1 MSTLL
6 KVAVVV
12 LVMATGFTARVVYEY
27 AISPAYAQGQ
37 QDSYDCE
44 SFRTQEEA
52 QAIYD
57 QDPSDPYGLD
67 EADPNPGNGLACE
80 TLPHEIGATNASA
93 TSTATAASTASATST
108 AIATATAT
116 ATATASATSSAS
128 ATSDASAVTETGG
141 PMTDIFPLSSDGTCP
156 PALVKHHGAC
166 HAP

>member
-1 MSTLL
+1 MSTLS

-67 EADPNPGNGLACE
+67 EADLNPGNGLACE
-80 TLPHEIGATNASA
+80 TLPHEIGATNATA

-108 AIATATAT
+108 ATATAT
-116 ATATASATSSAS
+116 ATAAASATSS
-128 ATSDASAVTETGG
+128 ASAVTETGG
-141 PMTDIFPLSSDGTCP
+141 PMTDIFPLAGDGTCP
-156 PALVKHHGAC
+156 PALVKHDGAC
-166 HAP
+166 YAP

>member
-27 AISPAYAQGQ
+27 SISPAYAQGQ

-57 QDPSDPYGLD
+57 QDPGDPYGLD
-67 EADPNPGNGLACE
+67 EADLNPGNGLACE

-93 TSTATAASTASATST
+93 SSTATVASTASATST
-108 AIATATAT
+108 ATAT
-116 ATATASATSSAS
+116 AS
-128 ATSDASAVTETGG
+128 ATSDASAMAETGG

-156 PALVKHHGAC
+156 PALVKHDGAC
-166 HAP
+166 YAP

>member
-6 KVAVVV
+6 KVAVVL

-27 AISPAYAQGQ
+27 SISPAYAQGQ

-67 EADPNPGNGLACE
+67 EADLNPGNGLACE
-80 TLPHEIGATNASA
+80 TLPHEIGATNATA
-93 TSTATAASTASATST
+93 TSTATVASTASATS
-108 AIATATAT
+108 TATAT
-116 ATATASATSSAS
+116 ATATASATSS
-128 ATSDASAVTETGG
+128 ASAVTETGG

-156 PALVKHHGAC
+156 PALVKHDSAC
-166 HAP
+166 YAP

>member
-67 EADPNPGNGLACE
+67 EADLNPGNGLACE

-93 TSTATAASTASATST
+93 SSTATVASTAS
-108 AIATATAT
+108 ATATAT
-116 ATATASATSSAS
+116 ATATASATSAAS
-128 ATSDASAVTETGG
+128 AMAETGG

-156 PALVKHHGAC
+156 PALVKHDSAC
-166 HAP
+166 YAP

>member
-27 AISPAYAQGQ
+27 SISPAYAQGQ

-67 EADPNPGNGLACE
+67 EADLNPGNGLACE
-80 TLPHEIGATNASA
+80 TLPHEIGATNATA
-93 TSTATAASTASATST
+93 TS
-108 AIATATAT
+108 TAT
-116 ATATASATSSAS
+116 ATATASATSS
-128 ATSDASAVTETGG
+128 ASAVTETGG
-141 PMTDIFPLSSDGTCP
+141 PMTDIFPLAGDGTCP
-156 PALVKHHGAC
+156 PALVKHDGAC
-166 HAP
+166 YAP

>member
-1 MSTLL
+1 MSGLL
-6 KVAVVV
+6 KVAVVL

-27 AISPAYAQGQ
+27 SISPAYAQGQ

-67 EADPNPGNGLACE
+67 EADLNPGNGLACE
-80 TLPHEIGATNASA
+80 TLPQEIGAANATA
-93 TSTATAASTASATST
+93 TSTATAANTASAIS
-108 AIATATAT
+108 TATAT

-128 ATSDASAVTETGG
+128 AVTETGG
-141 PMTDIFPLSSDGTCP
+141 PTTDIFPLAGDGTCP
-156 PALVKHHGAC
+156 PALVKHDGAC
-166 HAP
+166 YAP

>member
-6 KVAVVV
+6 KVAVVL
-12 LVMATGFTARVVYEY
+12 LVMTTGFTARVVYEY

-67 EADPNPGNGLACE
+67 EADLNPGNGLACE

-93 TSTATAASTASATST
+93 SSTATVASTASATS
-108 AIATATAT
+108 TAT
-116 ATATASATSSAS
+116 ATATASATS
-128 ATSDASAVTETGG
+128 DASAMAETGG

-156 PALVKHHGAC
+156 PALVKHDSAC
-166 HAP
+166 YAP

>member
-12 LVMATGFTARVVYEY
+12 LVLATGFTARVVYEY

-44 SFRTQEEA
+44 SFRTQDEA

-67 EADPNPGNGLACE
+67 EADLNPGNGLACE
-80 TLPHEIGATNASA
+80 TLPREIGATNATA
-93 TSTATAASTASATST
+93 NSTASAASTASATST
-108 AIATATAT
+108 ASVTS
-116 ATATASATSSAS
+116 TATASATSSAS
-128 ATSDASAVTETGG
+128 AMAETGG
-141 PMTDIFPLSSDGTCP
+141 PITDIFPLSSDGTCP
-156 PALVKHHGAC
+156 PALVKYDGAC
-166 HAP
+166 YAP

>member
-6 KVAVVV
+6 KVAVVL

-67 EADPNPGNGLACE
+67 EADLNPGNGLACE
-80 TLPHEIGATNASA
+80 TLPHEIGATNATA
-93 TSTATAASTASATST
+93 TSTATAASTASATS
-108 AIATATAT
+108 IASATSTATAT
-116 ATATASATSSAS
+116 ATAAASATSS
-128 ATSDASAVTETGG
+128 ASAVTETGG

-156 PALVKHHGAC
+156 PALVKHDGAC
-166 HAP
+166 YAP

>member
-1 MSTLL
+1 MSTLS

-67 EADPNPGNGLACE
+67 EADLNPGNGLACE
-80 TLPHEIGATNASA
+80 TLPHEIGAANATA
-93 TSTATAASTASATST
+93 TSTATVASTASATST
-108 AIATATAT
+108 ASVTST
-116 ATATASATSSAS
+116 ATATASATSS
-128 ATSDASAVTETGG
+128 ASAVTETGG
-141 PMTDIFPLSSDGTCP
+141 PMTDIFPMSSDGTCP
-156 PALVKHHGAC
+156 PALVKRDGAC
-166 HAP
+166 YAP

>member
-1 MSTLL
+1 MSTLS
-6 KVAVVV
+6 KVAVVL

-52 QAIYD
+52 QVIYD

-67 EADPNPGNGLACE
+67 EADLNPGNGLACE

-93 TSTATAASTASATST
+93 TSTATAAASAM
-108 AIATATAT
+108 ATATAT
-116 ATATASATSSAS
+116 ATAS

>member
-67 EADPNPGNGLACE
+67 EADLDPGNGLACE
-80 TLPHEIGATNASA
+80 SLPHEIGATNATA
-93 TSTATAASTASATST
+93 TSTATAASTATATSTASATST
-108 AIATATAT
+108 AA
-116 ATATASATSSAS
+116 ATATASATSGV
-128 ATSDASAVTETGG
+128 SAVTETGG
-141 PMTDIFPLSSDGTCP
+141 PMTDIFPRSSDGTCP
-156 PALVKHHGAC
+156 PALVKHDGAC
-166 HAP
+166 YAP

>member
-67 EADPNPGNGLACE
+67 EADLNPGNGLACE
-80 TLPHEIGATNASA
+80 TLPHEIGATNATA
-93 TSTATAASTASATST
+93 TSTATVASTASATS
-108 AIATATAT
+108 TATAT

-128 ATSDASAVTETGG
+128 AMAETGG
-141 PMTDIFPLSSDGTCP
+141 PMTDIFPMSSDGTCP
-156 PALVKHHGAC
+156 PALVKHEGAC
-166 HAP
+166 YAP

>member
-1 MSTLL
+1 MSTLV

-27 AISPAYAQGQ
+27 SINPAYAQGK
-37 QDSYDCE
+37 QDAYDCE

-67 EADPNPGNGLACE
+67 EADLNPGNGLACE
-80 TLPHEIGATNASA
+80 TLPHEIGATNATA

-108 AIATATAT
+108 ATATAT
-116 ATATASATSSAS
+116 ATAAASATSS
-128 ATSDASAVTETGG
+128 ASAVTETGG

-156 PALVKHHGAC
+156 PALIKHEGAC
-166 HAP
+166 YAP

>member
-6 KVAVVV
+6 KVAVVL
-12 LVMATGFTARVVYEY
+12 LVMTTGFTARVVYEY

-37 QDSYDCE
+37 QNSYDCE

-57 QDPSDPYGLD
+57 QDPGDPYGLD
-67 EADPNPGNGLACE
+67 EADLNPGNGLACE

-93 TSTATAASTASATST
+93 TSTATAT
-108 AIATATAT
+108 
-116 ATATASATSSAS
+116 AS
-128 ATSDASAVTETGG
+128 ATSDASAMAETGG

-156 PALVKHHGAC
+156 PALVKHDGAC
-166 HAP
+166 YAP

>member
-1 MSTLL
+1 M
-6 KVAVVV
+6 V

-67 EADPNPGNGLACE
+67 EADLNPGNGLACE
-80 TLPHEIGATNASA
+80 TLPHEIGATNATA

-108 AIATATAT
+108 ATATAT
-116 ATATASATSSAS
+116 ATAAASATSS
-128 ATSDASAVTETGG
+128 ASAVTETGG

-156 PALVKHHGAC
+156 PALVKHDGAC
-166 HAP
+166 YAP

>member
-67 EADPNPGNGLACE
+67 EADLNPGNGLACE

-93 TSTATAASTASATST
+93 SSSATVASTAS
-108 AIATATAT
+108 ATATAT
-116 ATATASATSSAS
+116 ATATASATS
-128 ATSDASAVTETGG
+128 DASAMAETGG

-156 PALVKHHGAC
+156 PALVKHDSAC
-166 HAP
+166 YAP

>member
-6 KVAVVV
+6 KVAVVL

-52 QAIYD
+52 QVIYD

-67 EADPNPGNGLACE
+67 EADLNPGNGLACE

-108 AIATATAT
+108 ATATAT
-116 ATATASATSSAS
+116 ATAS

>member
-57 QDPSDPYGLD
+57 QDPGDPYGLD
-67 EADPNPGNGLACE
+67 EADLNPGNGLACE

-93 TSTATAASTASATST
+93 SSTATVASTASATS
-108 AIATATAT
+108 TAT
-116 ATATASATSSAS
+116 ATATASATS
-128 ATSDASAVTETGG
+128 DASAMAETGG
-141 PMTDIFPLSSDGTCP
+141 PMTDIFPLAGDGTCP
-156 PALVKHHGAC
+156 PALVKYNGAC
-166 HAP
+166 YAP

>member
-1 MSTLL
+1 MSTLS

-67 EADPNPGNGLACE
+67 EADLNPGNGLACE
-80 TLPHEIGATNASA
+80 TLPHEIGATNATA

-108 AIATATAT
+108 ATATAT
-116 ATATASATSSAS
+116 ATAS

-156 PALVKHHGAC
+156 PALVKHDGAC
-166 HAP
+166 FAP

>member
-1 MSTLL
+1 MSTLS
-6 KVAVVV
+6 KVAIVL

-67 EADPNPGNGLACE
+67 EADLNPGNGLACE
-80 TLPHEIGATNASA
+80 TLPHEIGATNATA
-93 TSTATAASTASATST
+93 TSTATAASTASATS
-108 AIATATAT
+108 IASATSTATAT

-128 ATSDASAVTETGG
+128 AVTETGG
-141 PMTDIFPLSSDGTCP
+141 PMTDIFPLAGDGTCP
-156 PALVKHHGAC
+156 PALVKHDGAC
-166 HAP
+166 YAP

>member
-6 KVAVVV
+6 KVAIVV
-12 LVMATGFTARVVYEY
+12 LVMATGFNARVVYEY

-67 EADPNPGNGLACE
+67 EADLNPGNGLACE

-93 TSTATAASTASATST
+93 SSTATAASTASATST
-108 AIATATAT
+108 ATAT
-116 ATATASATSSAS
+116 ATATASATS
-128 ATSDASAVTETGG
+128 DASAMAETGG

-156 PALVKHHGAC
+156 PALVKHDVAC
-166 HAP
+166 YAP